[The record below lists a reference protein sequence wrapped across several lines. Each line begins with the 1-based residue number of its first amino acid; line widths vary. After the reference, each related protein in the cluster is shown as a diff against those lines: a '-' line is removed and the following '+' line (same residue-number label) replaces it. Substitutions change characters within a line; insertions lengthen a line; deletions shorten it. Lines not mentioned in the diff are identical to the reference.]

1 MRRIWVCVA
10 LACGLAR
17 PANAVCPPAG
27 WDGAALDRLRAAQF
41 VLDDAGQ
48 REALATALLDCLA
61 DPRPHLRDEFAF
73 EALAAWLR
81 AGLLPVVQR
90 RAMLGDLSQRLT
102 AEDANGF
109 GRPFAALAL
118 AELARADR
126 LAPWL
131 APQERDAL
139 VRTATA
145 YLRDVHDYR
154 GFDASHG
161 WRHGVAH
168 GADLLMQLAL
178 NPALSRDQTD
188 AIMQAVAAQVAPAG
202 VHFYICGDGERLARP
217 ILFVAQRGLHEAAD
231 WSAWLAAL
239 AQPAPRP
246 NWRESLETQ
255 EGLARKHN
263 TQAFLQVLYVMVR
276 ESGSEAVQRRLLP
289 GLLDALKA
297 LP

>member
-1 MRRIWVCVA
+1 MRRRSIGCA
-10 LACGLAR
+10 T
-17 PANAVCPPAG
+17 
-27 WDGAALDRLRAAQF
+27 AQF
-41 VLDDAGQ
+41 VLDGAGQ

-61 DPRPHLRDEFAF
+61 DPRPHLREIAF

-81 AGLLPVVQR
+81 AGLLPVAQR
-90 RAMLGDLSQRLT
+90 QAMQRELSQRLT
-102 AEDANGF
+102 AEDATGF
-109 GRPFAALAL
+109 GRPFAALA
-118 AELARADR
+118 AELTRADR

-145 YLRDVHDYR
+145 YLRDLHDYR
-154 GFDASHG
+154 GFDAAQG

-168 GADLLMQLAL
+168 GADRLMQLAL
-178 NPALSRDQTD
+178 NPALSRDQVD

-202 VHFYICGDGERLARP
+202 VHFHIYGEGERLARP
-217 ILFVAQRGLHEAAD
+217 ILFVAQRGLHEAAG
-231 WSAWLAAL
+231 WSAWPAVL

-246 NWRESLETQ
+246 TWHASLETQ

>member
-1 MRRIWVCVA
+1 
-10 LACGLAR
+10 LER
-17 PANAVCPPAG
+17 PASGACPPAG
-27 WDGAALDRLRAAQF
+27 WDATALDRLRAAQF
-41 VLDDAGQ
+41 VLDDAAR

-61 DPRPHLRDEFAF
+61 DPRPQLRDEIAF
-73 EALAAWLR
+73 EALSAWLR
-81 AGLLPVVQR
+81 GGMLTVAQHHALLR
-90 RAMLGDLSQRLT
+90 DLSQRLT
-102 AEDANGF
+102 AEDAAGF

-126 LAPWL
+126 LSPWL
-131 APQERDAL
+131 AAPERDAL
-139 VRTATA
+139 VRAATA
-145 YLRDVHDYR
+145 YLRGVHDYR
-154 GFDASHG
+154 GFDASQG

-178 NPALSRDQTD
+178 NPALSRDQVD
-188 AIMQAVAAQVAPAG
+188 AIVQAVGVQVAPAG
-202 VHFYICGDGERLARP
+202 THFYIYGEGERLARP

-239 AQPAPRP
+239 AQPAPGSS
-246 NWRESLETQ
+246 WRESLRTQ

-263 TQAFLQVLYVMVR
+263 TQAFMQVLYVMVR
-276 ESGSEAVQRRLLP
+276 ESGSEALQRRLLP